1 MNMTDTP
8 TEDELT
14 LVAAKFFNMAT
25 LLFLLGKTP
34 EEIKEMCE
42 HYFDL
47 VVKHAHAAKV
57 HVFVDEAGRQLKEV
71 YVSFSDEQMNA
82 VKESLESF
90 RQRHLNI
97 LAQGDAFL
105 TTSFAQFN
113 EAYQSSSVLI
123 QWVDRPDFS
132 GI

>member
-1 MNMTDTP
+1 MNMTATP

-14 LVAAKFFNMAT
+14 LVAAKFFNMVT
-25 LLFLLGKTP
+25 TLFLLRKTP

-47 VVKHAHAAKV
+47 VVKHVDTAKV
-57 HVFVDEAGRQLKEV
+57 HVFVDEAERQLKEV

-90 RQRHLNI
+90 GQRHPNI

-105 TTSFAQFN
+105 TTSFAQFDA
-113 EAYQSSSVLI
+113 AYQASSVFV